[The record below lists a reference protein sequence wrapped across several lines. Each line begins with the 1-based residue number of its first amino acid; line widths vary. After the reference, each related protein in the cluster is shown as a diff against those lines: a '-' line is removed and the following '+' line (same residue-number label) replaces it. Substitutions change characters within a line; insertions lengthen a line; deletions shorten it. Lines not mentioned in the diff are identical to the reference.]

1 MRKIDEWIRFLQGTP
16 YLHFLLNAL
25 IYRHYV
31 NSVYTKGTYK
41 GTYNGF
47 IVMLESLSFGEPYQ
61 HKTGTKAGRWNAKA
75 SIPSRHHEKFNRK
88 QWAIS
93 LGSGSEADAISRLP
107 KKVAEAQRKY
117 RDAIAEHDPLLEA
130 AERLY
135 DALFATYEAGGKRL
149 PVAEWWPSPIT
160 KEELLKLRHYTN
172 AASTEKTEF
181 NRIVQSLRDEVYK
194 LLHAE
199 YDSSTHETVPDGL
212 SYLRDVMLKMDA
224 PDAEKQRVAETIEM
238 IQSNMDIG
246 IEAGAPRYHHWQPQG
261 SLEKMKEPLRE
272 QGKTDAEIKE
282 HINLMYKSGIP
293 QFTYEALNKRDII
306 NNALKAFEDQ
316 HSQRTGT
323 KLVVGKTYSDA
334 MSEWLSKAQ
343 SGVGKQKR
351 QKTIGEYTNSQ
362 NLFLELY
369 GDIDLSE
376 IDSSTA
382 LGIIEHLE
390 QDGAAN
396 GTIRK
401 HLSGMRAPLERAV
414 EKQWISEDP
423 TLGVE
428 ITKRGKAAVKT
439 DNWNTADFNRLF
451 AQDIKQQELMLFQ
464 LLSATGFRLEEGAA
478 IEWADIKLS
487 SEGVNYFDL
496 HALNKVLKTENAMR
510 NVPIHHQL
518 MSLLNAYGGAV
529 GRDGRLFKYR
539 KDKKDGKCVRN
550 ATKALT
556 PYLKVARYENG
567 TKVKHLKTHGLRGT
581 FTSACYKVGMPDSM
595 RRFLIGQ
602 KQQGEDTAYLE
613 ADLDRENE
621 MLQKITFTQE
631 GGIS

>member
-1 MRKIDEWIRFLQGTP
+1 MP
-16 YLHFLLNAL
+16 
-25 IYRHYV
+25 
-31 NSVYTKGTYK
+31 
-41 GTYNGF
+41 
-47 IVMLESLSFGEPYQ
+47 ESLVFNAPYQ
-61 HKTGTKAGRWNAKA
+61 ISKGKKAGRWLTKA
-75 SIPSRHHEKFNRK
+75 TIPAEHQDKFKSK
-88 QWAIS
+88 QKEIS
-93 LGSGSEADAISRLP
+93 LGSGTEAQAIEKMSAKVADA
-107 KKVAEAQRKY
+107 QRWY
-117 RDAIAEHDPLLEA
+117 RDVIAVHDPLLEA

-135 DALFATYEAGGKRL
+135 EALFATYEAGGKPL
-149 PVAEWWPSPIT
+149 PVSEWWPSPIT
-160 KEELLKLRHYTN
+160 KEELQKLRHYTSED
-172 AASTEKTEF
+172 STEKTEF
-181 NRIVQSLRDEVYK
+181 NRIVQSLRDEVLK
-194 LLHAE
+194 ILHAE
-199 YDSSTHETVPDGL
+199 YDSSTHEAVPDGL
-212 SYLRDVMLKMDA
+212 SWVREEMLKTDA
-224 PDAEKQRVAETIEM
+224 SPNDKERMIEV
-238 IQSNMDIG
+238 IEAVQSNMDLG
-246 IEAGAPRYHHWQPQG
+246 IEAGAPRYQYWQPLG
-261 SLEKMKEPLRE
+261 YLAKMKEDLHT
-272 QGKTDAEIKE
+272 QGKTEEEIKE
-282 HINLMYKSGIP
+282 SIKLLYNTGVP
-293 QFTYEALNKRDII
+293 TFTFEALNKRDFI
-306 NNALKAFEDQ
+306 NDSYKLFEDQ
-316 HSQRTGT
+316 HAVRTGN
-323 KLVVGKTYSDA
+323 KKVVGKRYKQA

-343 SGVGKQKR
+343 SGVGNQKR

-376 IDSSTA
+376 INSSTA
-382 LGIIEHLE
+382 LGVIEHLE
-390 QDGAAN
+390 KKGAAN
-396 GTIRK
+396 GTIVK
-401 HLSGMRAPLERAV
+401 HLSGIRAALKRAV
-414 EKQWISEDP
+414 ELTWIPEDP
-423 TLGVE
+423 MQGVK
-428 ITKRGKAAVKT
+428 TAGRGKAAVKT

-539 KDKKDGKCVRN
+539 KDKKDGKCAKN

-602 KQQGEDTAYLE
+602 KQKGEDPAYLE

-621 MLQKITFTQE
+621 MLQKVDFTHIT
-631 GGIS
+631 

>member
-282 HINLMYKSGIP
+282 HIKLLYNSGMP

-306 NNALKAFEDQ
+306 NDALKAFEDQ

-334 MSEWLSKAQ
+334 MLEWSKSALS
-343 SGVGKQKR
+343 GTGDRQKR
-351 QKTIGEYTNSQ
+351 LKTQGEYTNSQ
-362 NLFLELY
+362 NLFLELF
-369 GDIDLSE
+369 GNLDLSE
-376 IDSSTA
+376 ISRANA

-396 GTIRK
+396 GTITK
-401 HLSGMRAPLERAV
+401 HLSGIRAPIKRAI
-414 EKQWISEDP
+414 ELFWLLDDP
-423 TLGVE
+423 LKGVE
-428 ITKRGKAAVKT
+428 TSGRGKPLVKT
-439 DNWNTADFNRLF
+439 QKWNTSDFKRLF
-451 AQDIKQQELMLFQ
+451 AQDIPRQELMLFQ
-464 LLSATGFRLEEGAA
+464 ILTATGFRLEEGAA
-478 IEWADIKLS
+478 IEWADIKTNDN
-487 SEGVNYFDL
+487 GVHYFDL
-496 HALNKVLKTENAMR
+496 HNFNKTLKTEQAPR
-510 NVPIHHQL
+510 DVPIHDNL
-518 MSLLNAYGGAV
+518 LPLLNAYGEAV
-529 GRDGRLFKYR
+529 GRTGRLFEYK
-539 KDKKDGKCVRN
+539 KDKDNKCNRTAV
-550 ATKALT
+550 KALT
-556 PYLKVARYENG
+556 PYLEVARHENG
-567 TKVKHLKTHGLRGT
+567 KEVKHIKTHGLRGT

-595 RRFLIGQ
+595 RRFLGGWI
-602 KQQGEDTAYLE
+602 QQGDDTAYLE
-613 ADLDRENE
+613 PDLDKENE
-621 MLQKITFTQE
+621 MIQKITFTQE
-631 GGIS
+631 SGIS